1 MLVPLLLLFLVSL
14 LFQLYIYITVFI
26 ADILIA
32 IDVADICDV
41 GVFIIGAIVVAAVM
55 CRVVAI
61 YGLALL
67 FSMP

>member
-1 MLVPLLLLFLVSL
+1 M
-14 LFQLYIYITVFI
+14 FI